1 MLTLIRNPNT
11 MSKDSFRQVLFLTRD
26 PNPKSEGNSFRQVL
40 TLTLDPNPKSKGTA
54 FVMYS
59 P

>member
-1 MLTLIRNPNT
+1 
-11 MSKDSFRQVLFLTRD
+11 MSEGDSFRQVLTLTRD
-26 PNPKSEGNSFRQVL
+26 PKPKSEGNSFRQVL
-40 TLTLDPNPKSKGTA
+40 SLTLNPNPKSKGIA